1 MVILGTRVSRDEEC
15 SDDCLIFKI
24 WGTPGPVIGYI
35 YGIRIDQDRRYNNCW
50 DRRLNYFWGSVFKT
64 VSCPK
69 CIACILYICHRW
81 LTSTARKH
89 IEEGGQLGKPV
100 LKCRC
105 AIFYFY
111 PLPTVSSKNLSKN
124 GLKNWATGG
133 QKSVSTIDCSTI
145 QMGLKSSVLT
155 DSQEVWL
162 TSNK

>member
-111 PLPTVSSKNLSKN
+111 PLPTVSSKNLSK
-124 GLKNWATGG
+124 
-133 QKSVSTIDCSTI
+133 
-145 QMGLKSSVLT
+145 MGLKKLNDWGTKIHFNHRLFYYT
-155 DSQEVWL
+155 DGLKKL
-162 TSNK
+162 TSNR

>member
-1 MVILGTRVSRDEEC
+1 MLRWLFNIQNLGDT
-15 SDDCLIFKI
+15 
-24 WGTPGPVIGYI
+24 GTCDRIYI

-124 GLKNWATGG
+124 EFKNRVTGG
-133 QKSVSTIDCSTI
+133 QKSISTIDCSTI
-145 QMGLKSSVLT
+145 QMGLKSSLLT
-155 DSQEVWL
+155 DSQEV
-162 TSNK
+162 